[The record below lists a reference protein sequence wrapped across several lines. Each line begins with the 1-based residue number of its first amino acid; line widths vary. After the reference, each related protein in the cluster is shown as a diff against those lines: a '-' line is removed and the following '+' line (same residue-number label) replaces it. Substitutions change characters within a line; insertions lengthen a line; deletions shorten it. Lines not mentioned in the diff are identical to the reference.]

1 MGQDFNW
8 DQILGVISKQV
19 GAQEFRAWLAPT
31 RLLSVKDG
39 KITVSVPTQFHS
51 DWINDHFQ
59 DLIQDT
65 AKTLFDGAFTLSTVC
80 EGIPT
85 EEAETAPA
93 PAAPT
98 ENDGQLAMGT
108 PTDALGGELCAYPRG
123 TAEQDEG
130 VTVHVSTPAPTS
142 IKTVG
147 EAINPFHTFD
157 HFVVG
162 ASNQFAHAAC
172 RAVAEFPASQYNPLF
187 LYSNAGLG
195 KTHLLHAIANAYL
208 QAHPKAKV
216 CYLSAE
222 RFVNEL
228 IESLRNQRMLQFR
241 QKYRDSY
248 DMLLMD
254 DFQFIAGKDRT
265 QEEFFHT
272 FNALHQSKRQII
284 VTSDKPPQDIPGLED
299 RIRTRFECGLIADI
313 QPPEIETRIAI
324 LRGKAEQD
332 DIFLPEDVTLF
343 LASNIKSNIRELEGV
358 LIRLEAQASLNG
370 VEISLELAKK
380 ELSDR
385 IKDPITTVS
394 TDTLLNNVARHF
406 NVRVADL
413 KSKDRSRKFSLPRQ
427 VAMYLLR
434 KYTHKSLPE
443 IGLCLGGKDHSTV
456 IYGINAIT
464 ASVENDP
471 IVQKQVEEIQNML

>member
-1 MGQDFNW
+1 MGQDFSW
-8 DQILGVISKQV
+8 DQVLGVISKQV
-19 GAQEFRAWLAPT
+19 GPQEFRAWLAPS

-39 KITVSVPTQFHS
+39 KITISVPTQFHS

-59 DLIQDT
+59 DLIQKT
-65 AKTLFDGAFTLSTVC
+65 AQNLFHGDFSLSTVC
-80 EGIPT
+80 EGLPS
-85 EEAETAPA
+85 EEAEAPP
-93 PAAPT
+93 PAVVP
-98 ENDGQLAMGT
+98 EEIL
-108 PTDALGGELCAYPRG
+108 
-123 TAEQDEG
+123 TAEHGASPGAGQEE
-130 VTVHVSTPAPTS
+130 TPATS
-142 IKTVG
+142 ALHIAPIAIKTVG
-147 EAINPFHTFD
+147 EAINPLHTFD
-157 HFVVG
+157 TFVVG

-208 QAHPKAKV
+208 QNHPKAKG

-284 VTSDKPPQDIPGLED
+284 VTSDKPPQEIPGLED

-324 LRGKAEQD
+324 LRGKAERD

-343 LASNIKSNIRELEGV
+343 LASNIKSNIRELEGG
-358 LIRLEAQASLNG
+358 LIRLEAQASLSG

-385 IKDPITTVS
+385 IKDPISTVS
-394 TDTLLNNVARHF
+394 TDTLLNNIARHF
-406 NVRVADL
+406 NVRVADM

-427 VAMYLLR
+427 IAMYLLR

-464 ASVENDP
+464 AAIENDP